1 MTAKS
6 RSFRPLVA
14 ALIFIGSLTNQT
26 SASTPLDDYVKKPDP
41 AYRYELVKTIPG
53 KGFTQYVVEMTSQSW
68 LRPAEVDRTLWKHW
82 LQIVKPDQVEHETG
96 LLFIGGGSN
105 RGEVPDEV
113 DRRVAG
119 IAMETRSIVAEV
131 GMVPNQPLYFTGA
144 DKPRTEDALIAFG
157 WDKFLR
163 GGRAEW
169 LARLPM
175 TKSAVRAMDTVTDFL
190 KKPANGG
197 IAVKK
202 FVVAGG
208 SKRGW
213 TTWTTGA
220 VDKRV
225 AAIIPIV
232 IDMLNVVPSF
242 EHHYRVY
249 GFFAPAV
256 GDYEAMGVMD
266 WQRTV
271 RYKDLAKIVEP
282 FEYRDRFTMPKF
294 LINASGDQFFVPDS
308 GQFYWDQLQ
317 GEKHVRYVP
326 NAGHSLKDSDAL
338 ESLVAYYHS
347 ILTDTPRPR
356 FDWKIS
362 KDGKIAV
369 TAIDKPKEVKLWQA
383 TNPNARD
390 FRIDSLGP
398 VWKSNSVNAD
408 SNGEYIDRVK
418 TPEKG
423 FTAFFMELTYPGPGR
438 YPAKFTTQ
446 VKVIP
451 DVYPHSPFVP
461 KSIR

>member
-1 MTAKS
+1 MAKL
-6 RSFRPLVA
+6 RSIPAVLA
-14 ALIFIGSLTNQT
+14 ALLFIGSLTGQT
-26 SASTPLDDYVKKPDP
+26 TASTALDEYVKKSDP
-41 AYRYELVKTIPG
+41 SYRYELVKTIPG
-53 KGFTQYVVEMTSQSW
+53 KRFTQYVVEMTSQSW
-68 LRPAEVDRTLWKHW
+68 LRPDEVDRTLWKHW
-82 LQIVKPDQVEHETG
+82 LKIVKPDRVEHETG
-96 LLFIGGGSN
+96 LLLIGGGSN
-105 RGEVPDEV
+105 GGGVPDEI
-113 DRRVAG
+113 DGRVAG
-119 IAMETRSIVAEV
+119 IAMETHSIVAEV
-131 GMVPNQPLYFTGA
+131 GMVPNQPLFFTGA
-144 DKPRTEDALIAFG
+144 DETRKEDALIAFG

-175 TKSAVRAMDTVTDFL
+175 TKSAVRAMDTVTDFM
-190 KKPANGG
+190 KKPAQGG
-197 IAVKK
+197 IAVQQ

-220 VDKRV
+220 VDDRV
-225 AAIIPIV
+225 VAIIPIV

-266 WQRTV
+266 WQKTPQYRN
-271 RYKDLAKIVEP
+271 LAKIVEP

-308 GQFYWDQLQ
+308 GQFYWDQLP

-326 NAGHSLKDSDAL
+326 NAGHGLKDSDAL

-347 ILTDTPRPR
+347 ILSDTPRPR

-362 KDGKIAV
+362 NDGKITV
-369 TAIDKPKEVKLWQA
+369 TAKDKPKEVKLWQA
-383 TNPNARD
+383 TNPDARD

-398 VWKSNSVNAD
+398 VWKSNPVSAD
-408 SNGEYIDRVK
+408 SNGDYIGSVA
-418 TPEKG
+418 TPKSG

-446 VKVIP
+446 VKVVP
-451 DVYPHSPFVP
+451 DVYPHAPYVP